1 MFTLLSYVTLIKMHY
16 SRLQKHR
23 DAIAVNV
30 LENGSRA
37 TCLRQLAM
45 VFFFFFYLNVNAH
58 WWLQLMLID
67 GYSCYLLV
75 VTVAAH

>member
-1 MFTLLSYVTLIKMHY
+1 MS
-16 SRLQKHR
+16 Q
-23 DAIAVNV
+23 
-30 LENGSRA
+30 A
-37 TCLRQLAM
+37 TGHG
-45 VFFFFFYLNVNAH
+45 VFFFVFFFYLNVNAH